1 MQIEGSIQKVLEE
14 VAAFLPLFP
23 SGGRLELRE
32 EKLTPLTKSCLPFAL
47 DPFRAFLCGL
57 FLMLPLPRVSFGQS
71 AGEFTGFLN
80 DTARVVFVAREMKGG
95 PVGGDVDNLADEF
108 VIRAGLGE
116 FFKNVC
122 AALPLGDGITGRRVA
137 AFDKMPDE
145 RGRHTRRAEQLI
157 GGDPLDVD
165 ERGDGLDREAAGVGI
180 QGGRGWVGRHG
191 VKTVIYTVVQRK

>member
-1 MQIEGSIQKVLEE
+1 MSIIC
-14 VAAFLPLFP
+14 
-23 SGGRLELRE
+23 GRLGDPR
-32 EKLTPLTKSCLPFAL
+32 L
-47 DPFRAFLCGL
+47 D
-57 FLMLPLPRVSFGQS
+57 
-71 AGEFTGFLN
+71 
-80 DTARVVFVAREMKGG
+80 
-95 PVGGDVDNLADEF
+95 
-108 VIRAGLGE
+108 LGE